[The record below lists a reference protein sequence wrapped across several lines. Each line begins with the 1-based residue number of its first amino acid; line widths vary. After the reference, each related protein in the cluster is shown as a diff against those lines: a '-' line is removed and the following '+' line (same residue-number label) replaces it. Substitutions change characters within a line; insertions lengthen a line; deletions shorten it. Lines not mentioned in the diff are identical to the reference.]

1 MFTVMQNLPPNV
13 LGIRADDVVTAEDYE
28 MILIPLLDEALRQG
42 RKVRFLYQLSPK
54 FARLTLGAA
63 WDDLKVGLKY
73 MMAFEMVAVVT
84 DIGWIRDAA
93 RMFKPLIPC
102 PVHDYANN
110 QLEEAIAWLAGAEPH
125 QQPEANP

>member
-1 MFTVMQNLPPNV
+1 MFTIMQNLPAHI
-13 LGIRADDVVTAEDYE
+13 LGIRAEDVVTAEDYE

-42 RKVRFLYQLSPK
+42 RKVRLLYQLSPK

-73 MMAFEMVAVVT
+73 MMAFEKVAVVT

-110 QLEEAIAWLAGAEPH
+110 QLDEAIAWLAGTEVSP
-125 QQPEANP
+125 QPEMNS